1 MWTAVKS
8 CSAWIIIVH
17 SCSPG
22 TLAFLAHDDC
32 LFLLFCK
39 YFAAQST
46 RPIPQ
51 ISTLNQ
57 SAQLTAD
64 ELFFVFLLTKKMLE
78 GLFAFSVFEFGE
90 TKPSLIFY
98 RFWVGLVDR
107 LFSGFGRRK
116 NIISY

>member
-1 MWTAVKS
+1 MHGLS
-8 CSAWIIIVH
+8 SYIVALLVH
-17 SCSPG
+17 LLSWHTMIVFS
-22 TLAFLAHDDC
+22 F
-32 LFLLFCK
+32 LFCR

-64 ELFFVFLLTKKMLE
+64 ELFFVFLLTKKMLG
-78 GLFAFSVFEFGE
+78 GLFAFSVFVFGE